1 MGDVHVCRK
10 SVILKCSGVLIQL
23 KEEEYVI
30 LGNGSLYRNNSKEV
44 YGIHDFVMI
53 DGEATI
59 CIIPSSADSNTYTA
73 LLILTY
79 VGISLSI
86 ACLLLVLFTYSIFR
100 ELRTLPGINLMNLSI
115 SLLFAHSFFMIGGVN
130 QQRQICTLIA
140 VLTHYFYLAYFTWM
154 SIIAFDTYYTFSRT
168 CRTRQRTANRK
179 GCLLAIGWIPALL
192 FVAICYYL
200 DQSGLVSIGYGG
212 TSHCWINNTKSN
224 IFVFVIPVA
233 VSILLNA
240 ILFSLTVISINKIK
254 KQTRVIGNAANN
266 RKQVVLFLKLSV
278 LMGFTWIFGYLS
290 ILVSSY
296 FDYPFV
302 VFNSLQGVFIAFGF
316 VFTGRVKKMYG
327 ALLTADKVLSS
338 TAQTYD
344 TQI

>member
-1 MGDVHVCRK
+1 M
-10 SVILKCSGVLIQL
+10 
-23 KEEEYVI
+23 
-30 LGNGSLYRNNSKEV
+30 
-44 YGIHDFVMI
+44 
-53 DGEATI
+53 
-59 CIIPSSADSNTYTA
+59 
-73 LLILTY
+73 
-79 VGISLSI
+79 
-86 ACLLLVLFTYSIFR
+86 
-100 ELRTLPGINLMNLSI
+100 
-115 SLLFAHSFFMIGGVN
+115 
-130 QQRQICTLIA
+130 
-140 VLTHYFYLAYFTWM
+140 
-154 SIIAFDTYYTFSRT
+154 
-168 CRTRQRTANRK
+168 
-179 GCLLAIGWIPALL
+179 

-200 DQSGLVSIGYGG
+200 DQSGLVAIGYGG

-302 VFNSLQGVFIAFGF
+302 VFNSLQGVLIAFGF

-327 ALLTADKVLSS
+327 ALLTVDKVLSS